1 MLLTSEPCLTP
12 LMSFLGSHSYN
23 SQQEESS
30 VQKYYISTSVVRG
43 VRIYRKEVVQYFLE

>member
-1 MLLTSEPCLTP
+1 M
-12 LMSFLGSHSYN
+12 MSFLGSHSCN

-43 VRIYRKEVVQYFLE
+43 VRIYWKEVLRYFLE